1 MLLACFDVLKE
12 KKKEEEE
19 EEPSHGPVI
28 NLVFFTWCEC
38 VCVCVYVSA
47 LVPSVYLLPRLSEE
61 VEEEKLYQMRK

>member
-12 KKKEEEE
+12 KKKKEEEEEE

-38 VCVCVYVSA
+38 VCVCVCVYVSA

-61 VEEEKLYQMRK
+61 